1 MDAHHFS
8 KVAPLDKGVP
18 IELVTMM
25 AEQIIEQMARLDPL
39 TYAHSERVARIAVGI
54 GAELQLPADD
64 LEELRLS
71 AILHDIGK
79 IAINGSL
86 LKKSEQ
92 LSNTEFARVR
102 NHAELGYTLLCNI
115 PGLERFAPVARWHH
129 ERWDGNGYPDRLV
142 GEAVPLSAR
151 IVALADSV
159 DVMLNGR
166 HYQSARAP
174 QEVILEVR
182 RSMGT
187 HFDPI
192 TVNALMSAWMGGLLP
207 GFDAF

>member
-1 MDAHHFS
+1 MNTHHFS
-8 KVAPLDKGVP
+8 MVAPQEGVP
-18 IELVTMM
+18 DEMVTMM
-25 AEQIIEQMARLDPL
+25 AGQIIEQMVRLDPL

-54 GAELQLPADD
+54 GAELQLPASD
-64 LEELRLS
+64 LEDLRLS
-71 AILHDIGK
+71 AMLHDIGK

-86 LKKSEQ
+86 LSKTEQ
-92 LSNTEFARVR
+92 LSNVEFARVK
-102 NHAELGYTLLCNI
+102 NHAELGYTLLCNL

-142 GEAVPLSAR
+142 GEAAPLPAR

-166 HYQSARAP
+166 HYQSARDP

-182 RSMGT
+182 RSMGS
-187 HFDPI
+187 HFDPV

-207 GFDAF
+207 GFDGS

>member
-1 MDAHHFS
+1 MDMHHFS
-8 KVAPLDKGVP
+8 TVALQEDGVP
-18 IELVTMM
+18 TELVTMM
-25 AEQIIEQMARLDPL
+25 AGQIIEQMARLDPL

-54 GAELQLPADD
+54 GVELQLAAADLAD
-64 LEELRLS
+64 LRLS
-71 AILHDIGK
+71 AMLHDIGK
-79 IAINGSL
+79 IATNGSL
-86 LKKSEQ
+86 LSKTEQ
-92 LSNTEFARVR
+92 LSNTEFARVK

-142 GEAVPLSAR
+142 GDAVPLSAR

-166 HYQSARAP
+166 HYQSARDP

-182 RSMGT
+182 RSMGS
-187 HFDPI
+187 HFDPAM
-192 TVNALMSAWMGGLLP
+192 VNALMSAWLGGLLP
-207 GFDAF
+207 GFDRA

>member
-1 MDAHHFS
+1 MDTQQFS
-8 KVAPLDKGVP
+8 KVAPLDEGVP

-54 GAELQLPADD
+54 GTELQWSSSD

-71 AILHDIGK
+71 AMLHDIGK

-92 LSNTEFARVR
+92 LSNTEFARVK

-142 GEAVPLSAR
+142 GVAVPLTAR

-166 HYQSARAP
+166 HYQSARKCFWRCVARWAR
-174 QEVILEVR
+174 ILI
-182 RSMGT
+182 
-187 HFDPI
+187 H
-192 TVNALMSAWMGGLLP
+192 
-207 GFDAF
+207 